1 MFKNIIASIRWGKLS
16 KEEKE
21 VLKTISLGET
31 FRRPHLLPKLYK
43 YYG

>member
-1 MFKNIIASIRWGKLS
+1 MFKGIIAFIRWGKLS

-31 FRRPHLLPKLYK
+31 LRRPYLAPKLYK
-43 YYG
+43 HW